1 MSLIRPGD
9 SYNDVFIPHDK
20 GIGFLLKPFL
30 FVMLLWIIFWADFRY
45 DLELFHLGIYP
56 QNWTGLSGVVFSPVI
71 HGSLQHLTNN
81 TIPVLVLGSSL
92 YYFYPRVANF
102 IVVVSWVI
110 SGLIVWFIGRE
121 SYHIGAS
128 SLIYALAG
136 FIFLSGILR
145 KQANLLTLSL
155 LVVFV
160 YGSLV
165 WGVLPID
172 EQVSWE
178 AHLAGAFS
186 GFALAFHFRKVGP
199 AQKPKKYSWELEE
212 EEEEDD
218 LIGDA
223 WKNYSGEHSV
233 TYFYKSKQDEND
245 DQKA

>member
-1 MSLIRPGD
+1 MSLIRPGN
-9 SYNDVFIPHDK
+9 SYNEEFIPEDR
-20 GIGFLLKPFL
+20 GLGFLLKPFI
-30 FVMLLWIIFWADFRY
+30 FVMILWVIFWLDFRF

-56 QNWTGLSGVVFSPVI
+56 KHWQGLQGVVFSPVI

-81 TIPVLVLGSSL
+81 TIPMLVLGASL

-102 IVVVSWVI
+102 IVIVSWVI

-155 LVVFV
+155 LVVFL

-172 EQVSWE
+172 EQISWE

-199 AQKPKKYSWELEE
+199 AIKKKRYSWEF
-212 EEEEDD
+212 EEED
-218 LIGDA
+218 
-223 WKNYSGEHSV
+223 E
-233 TYFYKSKQDEND
+233 
-245 DQKA
+245 